1 MYYGYRFY
9 DPETGRWPSR
19 DPIEEDGGIN
29 LYGYIENNPIGSF
42 DYLGLH
48 SEPRC
53 RTKCRAELPK
63 GMSREE
69 CFQKCKTD
77 PDHNY
82 NDKTSIKICQRD
94 MLNEDGSCVIA
105 AANCL
110 GGEHTYIEWT
120 DSKGNQG
127 GWGFAGSTAPEK
139 AFKGTCKTLYL
150 KKDTIG
156 KVTDDKIIECI
167 KNHKPSKPYKSWGW
181 NKYNCKD
188 WAKEAYNACGL
199 RDWV

>member
-1 MYYGYRFY
+1 MAVTSDTGHILEQYRYTAFGEVSIYSPTGQARASSAIDNDILWNVRRQDADTKLYMYLYRDY
-9 DPETGRWPSR
+9 DALLGRWPSR

-29 LYGYIENNPIGSF
+29 LYGFIDNNPIGSF

-48 SEPRC
+48 SESRC

-69 CFQKCKTD
+69 CFQKCKAD

-94 MLNEDGSCVIA
+94 MLNEEGDCVIGI
-105 AANCL
+105 ANCL

-120 DSKGNQG
+120 D
-127 GWGFAGSTAPEK
+127 
-139 AFKGTCKTLYL
+139 
-150 KKDTIG
+150 
-156 KVTDDKIIECI
+156 
-167 KNHKPSKPYKSWGW
+167 
-181 NKYNCKD
+181 
-188 WAKEAYNACGL
+188 
-199 RDWV
+199 